1 MSLAQTLLGYLK
13 EMAWTRSTYVVDY
26 TVTSPKGNKSRFNRR
41 EQLGNMYGSPQS
53 ETAVLS
59 HLRTFHPGVK
69 DIQINTLK
77 FV

>member
-13 EMAWTRSTYVVDY
+13 EMAYTHSTYVVDY
-26 TVTSPKGNKSRFNRR
+26 FVITPKGNRSRFHRR

-53 ETAVLS
+53 ETAVLA
-59 HLRTFHPGVK
+59 HLRTFHPGTE
-69 DIQINTLK
+69 IQIQKLE